1 MTHTPEQQLIRLA
14 SDNTGIYQDA
24 RQWFF
29 DQGPSIAPV
38 LIDGLEKSEL
48 GSVAHW
54 RILLLLR
61 EFAEP
66 STLPAILKA
75 FRKALETKNFIV
87 LPGAIEALAV
97 FKNDEALSAL
107 ISVLQTGEIDDVK
120 HAAVLLGDRGGD
132 RAAGALIDLLDHSDP
147 GVRKTAVKALSKIN
161 TAPVREA
168 LKQHRDRETDPDVL
182 AQINTK
188 PEDGDA

>member
-1 MTHTPEQQLIRLA
+1 MTNSPEQQLIRLA
-14 SDNTGIYQDA
+14 SDNAGVYQDA

-38 LIDGLEKSEL
+38 LIAGLERSDL

-61 EFAEP
+61 EFALP

-75 FRKALETKNFIV
+75 FRQALETKNFIV
-87 LPGAIEALAV
+87 LPGAMEALAV

-107 ISVLQTGEIDDVK
+107 LSVLQSGELDDVK
-120 HAAVLLGDRGGD
+120 HAAALLGDWGSD
-132 RAAGALIDLLDHSDP
+132 RAVQALIDLLDHPDA
-147 GVRKTAVKALSKIN
+147 GVRKSAVKALLKIA
-161 TAPVREA
+161 TPAVHQA
-168 LKQHRDRETDPDVL
+168 LKQHRDREQDADVL
-182 AQINTK
+182 ALIDSR
-188 PEDGDA
+188 P